1 MKGKENGNY
10 GTYHGLIPHDLRR
23 SAVRNMIRVG
33 VSQTVAMSISGH
45 KTIAVFQRYD
55 ITDDRDKQ
63 AAMTRVG
70 SSLGQV
76 LPARTPKAL
85 KSA

>member
-1 MKGKENGNY
+1 
-10 GTYHGLIPHDLRR
+10 
-23 SAVRNMIRVG
+23 MIRVG

-55 ITDDRDKQ
+55 ITDERDRQ

-76 LPARTPKAL
+76 LPAHWLKAAR
-85 KSA
+85 SA